1 MKKLHI
7 FLISMLVS
15 GWAQAQEFQY
25 VSDQLIITLR
35 TGQGSSYQI
44 LKTLPSG
51 TRLEILE
58 MTDTGYA
65 NVRTEDGTEGW
76 IRSQYLIKEPIA
88 RLKLERAENRV
99 ERLKTQNKKLKEEL
113 GTLRKDKS
121 ALDKERTGLLKKTKD
136 AESEL
141 ARLSQVAAK
150 PILLDKENRDLQ
162 QKNVA
167 LEKKL
172 QILSQENQVLK
183 DRSQREWFIA
193 GAGVLL
199 GGIILGLIVPKVR
212 WKKKSSWS

>member
-193 GAGVLL
+193 GAGVLF